1 MTMGG
6 LPGKIVVLSGPS
18 GVGKT
23 TVLGR
28 LLEVCPLPLVRSV
41 SATTRPPRPGETDGI
56 DYHFL
61 TPEEFAR
68 RRKAGEFLEC
78 AQVFGSGDWYGT
90 LESEVLPSLRA
101 GKWVVLGIDIQGG
114 AAVVNKYPD
123 AVTIFLRPASWEELE
138 RRLRGRKTEGD
149 AAVEA
154 RLARARR
161 ELDEGRWYR
170 YHVVNDELD
179 RTVDEICQILLR
191 HSGRITP

>member
-1 MTMGG
+1 MGKA
-6 LPGKIVVLSGPS
+6 PGKIVVLSGPS

-23 TVLGR
+23 TVLCR

-41 SATTRPPRPGETDGI
+41 SATTRPPRPGEVEGV

-68 RRKAGEFLEC
+68 RREAGQFLEC

-90 LESEVLPSLRA
+90 LESEVIPSLQA

-114 AAVVNKYPD
+114 AAVVAKHPD
-123 AVTIFLRPASWEELE
+123 ALTIFLHPASWEQLE
-138 RRLRGRKTEGD
+138 ARLRGRKTDPE

-161 ELDEGRWYR
+161 ELAEAHWYR
-170 YHVVNDELD
+170 YHVVNDDLQ
-179 RTVDEICQILLR
+179 RTVDEICQILMR
-191 HSGRITP
+191 HQGEQA

>member
-1 MTMGG
+1 MGS

-23 TVLGR
+23 TVVGR

-41 SATTRPPRPGETDGI
+41 SATTRPPRPGEINGV

-61 TPEEFAR
+61 SPEEFAR
-68 RRKAGEFLEC
+68 RREAGQFLEC

-90 LESEVLPSLRA
+90 LESEVLPSLQA

-114 AAVVNKYPD
+114 AAVVQKYPQ
-123 AVTIFLRPASWEELE
+123 ALTIFLRPASWEQLE
-138 RRLRGRKTEGD
+138 SRLRGRKTEPD

-154 RLARARR
+154 RLARARH
-161 ELDEGRWYR
+161 ELAEAQWYR
-170 YHVVNDELD
+170 YHVVNDDLE
-179 RTVDEICQILLR
+179 RTVQEICQILLLHR
-191 HSGRITP
+191 GDPCHDR

>member
-1 MTMGG
+1 MGSP
-6 LPGKIVVLSGPS
+6 PGKIVVLSGPS

-28 LLEVCPLPLVRSV
+28 LVEVCPLSLVRSV
-41 SATTRPPRPGETDGI
+41 SATTRPPRPGEIDGV

-68 RRKAGEFLEC
+68 RRQAGEFLEC
-78 AQVFGSGDWYGT
+78 AQVFGGGDWYGT
-90 LESEVLPSLRA
+90 LESEVLPSLQA

-114 AAVVNKYPD
+114 AAVVEKYPD
-123 AVTIFLRPASWEELE
+123 AVTIFLRPASWEQLE
-138 RRLRGRKTEGD
+138 GRLRGRKTEPD
-149 AAVEA
+149 AAVQD

-161 ELDEGRWYR
+161 ELDEGHWYR
-170 YHVVNDELD
+170 YQVVNDDLD

-191 HSGRITP
+191 HARRTTP

>member
-1 MTMGG
+1 MGN
-6 LPGKIVVLSGPS
+6 LPGKIVVISGPS

-28 LLEVCPLPLVRSV
+28 LLQVCPLPLVRSV
-41 SATTRPPRPGETDGI
+41 SATTRPPRPGEIDGV

-68 RRKAGEFLEC
+68 RREAGEFLEC
-78 AQVFGSGDWYGT
+78 AQVFGGGDWYGT

-101 GKWVVLGIDIQGG
+101 GKWVLLGIDIQGG
-114 AAVVNKYPD
+114 AAVVQKYPD
-123 AVTIFLRPASWEELE
+123 AVTIFLRPASWEQLE
-138 RRLRGRKTEGD
+138 ARLRGRKTEPD

-161 ELDEGRWYR
+161 ELDEGHWYR
-170 YHVVNDELD
+170 YHVVNDDLH
-179 RTVDEICQILLR
+179 RTVDEICQILLL
-191 HSGRITP
+191 HSGRPTP